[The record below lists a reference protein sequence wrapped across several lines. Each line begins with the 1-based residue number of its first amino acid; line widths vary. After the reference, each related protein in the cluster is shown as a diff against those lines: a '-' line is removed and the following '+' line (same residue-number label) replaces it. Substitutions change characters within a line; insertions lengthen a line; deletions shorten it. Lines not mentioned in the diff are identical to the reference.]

1 MPGKIRFLTG
11 LDSFKEDI
19 MSNGAI
25 AASGAAAAAAIAKAI
40 KASGAI
46 VGVNR
51 EAFLS
56 ILMRADKPLVIVA
69 EGGVFKKNYRY
80 LTSYKGFVFHTKSP
94 EILQFSM
101 QVEKIAAEKIWIP

>member
-1 MPGKIRFLTG
+1 
-11 LDSFKEDI
+11 
-19 MSNGAI
+19 MSNGAT
-25 AASGAAAAAAIAKAI
+25 AAAGGAAAAAAIAQAI

-46 VGVNR
+46 VSVKTD
-51 EAFLS
+51 AFQS

-69 EGGVFKKNYRY
+69 EGGLFKKNYQY

-101 QVEKIAAEKIWIP
+101 QVEKIAAEKIWIPG